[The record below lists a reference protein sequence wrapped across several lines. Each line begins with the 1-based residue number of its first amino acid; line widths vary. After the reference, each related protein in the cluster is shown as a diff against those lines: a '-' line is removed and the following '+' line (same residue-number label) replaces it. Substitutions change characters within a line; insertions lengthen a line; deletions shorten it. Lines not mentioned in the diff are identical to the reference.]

1 MTPEPN
7 IPAYPLA
14 ATVAKANEQERRSM
28 IRRLAGV
35 GILERHGG
43 RWCVSQSRLRE
54 RLPDYFDRLYEFE
67 RKRQETARGG
77 NARQEPAIARREY
90 R

>member
-14 ATVAKANEQERRSM
+14 ATVAKANEQSRKSM
-28 IRRLAGV
+28 ITKLGAV

-54 RLPDYFDRLYEFE
+54 RLPDIFDRLYEFE
-67 RKRQETARGG
+67 RKRQETAD
-77 NARQEPAIARREY
+77 NAPRRQ
-90 R
+90 